1 MIKRVSADREEITAP
16 RLEHALAI
24 VAEIVTRPG
33 GDVYLPIFERLE
45 KELAALTKTTSALE
59 GARAIAANV
68 SPKPSPAI
76 RPAAEDWSQ
85 NHT

>member
-1 MIKRVSADREEITAP
+1 MIKRAEDRDEITAP
-16 RLEHALAI
+16 RLERALAI